1 MNCSTFE
8 NSFFYIGPGKDFE
21 PLLRFSHMCTNYF
34 FPNLF
39 MSKEEIMDYAERFFN
54 EHQNFLEVL
63 SCDVFDDF
71 KEETFFDLHPSYKQ
85 HLADV
90 RFMEHHHQNY
100 KHAFA
105 KAISDPQWMLHYTLK
120 RKGVNRTLHLY
131 YFTSEGLAA
140 YMALSHN
147 GRYTPSIFCTI
158 ETKVLERGTGIV
170 EKMFQQLKSY
180 PFCWIKGF
188 EPEEYFSWYDYF
200 YHETT
205 YPLKSNSDYSALA
218 SDFIFHWNAEGTY
231 VKSEYDLKT
240 TSRRFC
246 KAFVRKDEAH
256 AISSKTYPEFNGHSK
271 LVRGSLLDI
280 INEYHVSGEKSI
292 VILTRNLYRMAHK
305 IPDGVACLYWED
317 IMRYY
322 DRDNFLSKYSDLGDG
337 IEKNKYSMSQS
348 LQRLDSYLLE
358 HIKDQPAKVFLIP
371 FGLEDEGILLADWL
385 NKKKEGPAFIAAV
398 HRTMDCIDLLRVE
411 E

>member
-1 MNCSTFE
+1 
-8 NSFFYIGPGKDFE
+8 
-21 PLLRFSHMCTNYF
+21 
-34 FPNLF
+34 